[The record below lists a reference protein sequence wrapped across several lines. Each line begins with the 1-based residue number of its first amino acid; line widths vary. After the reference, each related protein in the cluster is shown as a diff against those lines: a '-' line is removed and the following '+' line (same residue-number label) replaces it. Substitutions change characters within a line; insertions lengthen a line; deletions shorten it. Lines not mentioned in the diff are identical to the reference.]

1 MKVVV
6 LLAKN
11 VLAPLTKASPTA
23 IDVATQWK
31 MRARGVVRKGERVTL
46 VISNKDWMIL
56 LES

>member
-11 VLAPLTKASPTA
+11 VSAPLTMASSTA
-23 IDVATQWK
+23 IDVATQRK
-31 MRARGVVRKGERVTL
+31 MGARGVVRKGERVTL